1 MKSEP
6 CDSVS
11 MCGINENCPCQ
22 NSACPRHGNCKEC
35 VAFHVERKNKP
46 PFCLRGI
53 KWSEYEG

>member
-1 MKSEP
+1 
-6 CDSVS
+6 
-11 MCGINENCPCQ
+11 MCGIYENCPCQ